1 MKKSYFIA
9 LIMTATLSW
18 APSMKAQDASA
29 GLLGHVHPYGS
40 VRSYAIFDTRDV
52 KAGAEDMFFY
62 VPRDYSH
69 NLEGQDVYSNPSI
82 KMCALTSQL
91 GLEFAGFNYGSLDVS
106 GRVEADFYL
115 LNGTSASM
123 RFRQAYVD
131 LVWNHVGYM
140 ENKFSIRAGQAWHPM
155 AADMPYCVNVESG
168 SPFSPHSRSPQLMLE
183 FTLFN
188 GISLTA
194 GALYPFQFLPTGPA
208 GPSSAYVK
216 YGLIPELYAG
226 MSFRSSHFL
235 ARVGADFISLRPR
248 WRTTTANYTED
259 NPYDVGSKVYD
270 RINMISPFAYLQFES
285 GDFKINAKSV
295 FAQGGDHMQLM
306 SGYALYDWRDPWNY
320 LYTPLRAS
328 VSFLSISYGRKL
340 RFMCM
345 GGYHKSLGTQHNLSV
360 NDAGYCRPTDIYF
373 FSAGTRDLAQ
383 MFRLTPTISYN
394 VGNLTVALEY
404 DNTCVQY
411 GNVAKL
417 DNYARPLED
426 LHWITNHRVLGV
438 VMMRF

>member
-1 MKKSYFIA
+1 
-9 LIMTATLSW
+9 MTATLSW

-168 SPFSPHSRSPQLMLE
+168 SPFSPHSRSPQLMLD

-226 MSFRSSHFL
+226 LSFRSSHFL
-235 ARVGADFISLRPR
+235 ARVGQDGGLQLPIILRTILTMLAP
-248 WRTTTANYTED
+248 
-259 NPYDVGSKVYD
+259 
-270 RINMISPFAYLQFES
+270 
-285 GDFKINAKSV
+285 
-295 FAQGGDHMQLM
+295 
-306 SGYALYDWRDPWNY
+306 
-320 LYTPLRAS
+320 
-328 VSFLSISYGRKL
+328 
-340 RFMCM
+340 RFMT
-345 GGYHKSLGTQHNLSV
+345 G
-360 NDAGYCRPTDIYF
+360 
-373 FSAGTRDLAQ
+373 
-383 MFRLTPTISYN
+383 
-394 VGNLTVALEY
+394 
-404 DNTCVQY
+404 
-411 GNVAKL
+411 
-417 DNYARPLED
+417 
-426 LHWITNHRVLGV
+426 
-438 VMMRF
+438 